1 VNENQAG
8 QVISRF
14 LSSPGRIIDCPS
26 QLLRLAGAEAGANAA
41 HWPIQSQGL
50 RTHHPQVFKPK
61 KVSCSW
67 LGCANQGTKDLPLP
81 IHHLLPSLHHLLPLH
96 ILHGTFYYNT
106 SHLRFVALH
115 PFPPSNHLRRSHSVG
130 ICQHGKHRQR
140 YIQSRCTNA
149 SALVVGTHSLARGQ
163 HTQWTVGRRETPSRR
178 VGTVGLSKNQLRKRF
193 DLRA

>member
-14 LSSPGRIIDCPS
+14 LLRQGALLIAHRSFFVSLVLRRARTDLIGPS
-26 QLLRLAGAEAGANAA
+26 ICAPTTPKFSTRKKSLAAG
-41 HWPIQSQGL
+41 WG
-50 RTHHPQVFKPK
+50 V
-61 KVSCSW
+61 
-67 LGCANQGTKDLPLP
+67 NQGTKDLPLP
-81 IHHLLPSLHHLLPLH
+81 INHLLPSLHHLLPLH

-163 HTQWTVGRRETPSRR
+163 HTQWTVGRRETSSRR